1 MASSA
6 SQLSFLNADQGEIFP
21 DDLIF
26 LLKNE
31 EKNIGNFK
39 QKIEKEKVRVEND
52 FALLKTEI
60 DHTIEDL
67 KLTVQAELDRVYQVF
82 ISKYAEVK
90 GEVQEIRRLR
100 K

>member
-6 SQLSFLNADQGEIFP
+6 SQLSFLNADQGDIFP